1 LSFDSNF
8 YKQLIEENAMS
19 HKIFRSVFCL
29 ILIVGLVAVAAP
41 QSARAAGPWYVSPT
55 GSDANDCLSPTTT
68 CATIN
73 GAIEKAS
80 SGDTVYV
87 AEGLYTGIASEVV
100 RIDKNITI
108 SGGWDAGFSHQGTLS
123 TIDGQGMRRGIN
135 VLIGVVATVER
146 FQIRNGF
153 LFNFGGGI
161 SNGGTLTLNSSI
173 VSNNSTDF
181 GGGIANTGALTL
193 NKSTVSGNLA
203 TTFGGGIH
211 NHGMLTLNNST
222 VSGNSST
229 TFGGGGIANS
239 GGTVTLNNSTIS
251 GNSTT
256 ESGGG
261 ILNAG
266 GLAGTIT
273 LNHTTVSNNSSGAD
287 GGGIANFSS
296 TGTVTLNSSIV
307 AGNRSGFGD
316 FWGDCL
322 NFRIAIVSQGYNLTG
337 SDTGCDPLGGTGD
350 VTVTPASVFTDL
362 LGVLANN
369 GGPTQTHTLLPG
381 SNPALDA
388 IPSGTNHCGS
398 APFDTDQRGVAR
410 PQGAACDIGA
420 FELQATGG
428 VQEVPID
435 IIPGSQ
441 TNLINRNSLS
451 AIPVAILSTV
461 DFNALSGVDRTSLTF
476 GRTGDEHSLV
486 SCNTKGKD
494 VNGDGLLDL
503 VCNFNP
509 RLAGFHSGDTLG
521 ILKGQTLN
529 GVSIE
534 GQDTVRI
541 VKK

>member
-1 LSFDSNF
+1 
-8 YKQLIEENAMS
+8 MS
-19 HKIFRSVFCL
+19 HKIFRSFFVL
-29 ILIVGLVAVAAP
+29 ILIIASVVVAAP
-41 QSARAAGPWYVSPT
+41 QSARAAGPWYVATT
-55 GSDANDCLSPTTT
+55 GNDANDCLTPATP

-73 GAIEKAS
+73 AAIGKAS
-80 SGDTVYV
+80 SGDTINV
-87 AEGLYTGIASEVV
+87 ATGIYFGTGNEVV
-100 RIDKNITI
+100 LLDKDIVL
-108 SGGWDAGFSHQGTLS
+108 SGGWIESFTSRAGFS
-123 TIDGQGMRRGIN
+123 TIDGQGTRRGLT
-135 VLIGVVATVER
+135 VFSVAKVEA
-146 FQIRNGF
+146 FIIRNGTV
-153 LFNFGGGI
+153 LNTNTGGGI
-161 SNGGTLTLNSSI
+161 INEGTLTLTKSVVSGNSD
-173 VSNNSTDF
+173 DF
-181 GGGIANTGALTL
+181 GGGIANTGVLTL

-239 GGTVTLNNSTIS
+239 GGTVTLNNSTVS

-316 FWGDCL
+316 VWGDCL

-369 GGPTQTHTLLPG
+369 GGLTQTHTLLPG

-398 APFDTDQRGVAR
+398 TPFDTDQRGVAR

-420 FELQATGG
+420 FELEVMSG
-428 VQEVPID
+428 VQEVSID
-435 IIPGSQ
+435 IIPGSLSNPI
-441 TNLINRNSLS
+441 NLNSLGN
-451 AIPVAILSTV
+451 IPVAILSSA
-461 DFNALSGVDRTSLTF
+461 DFDALSEVDRTSLTF
-476 GRTGDEHSLV
+476 GRTGHEVSLT
-486 SCNTKGKD
+486 SCNTKSGQD
-494 VNGDGLLDL
+494 VDGDGLLDL
-503 VCNFNP
+503 VCYFKTS
-509 RLAGFHSGDTLG
+509 LTGFQIGDTLG
-521 ILKGQTLN
+521 TLSGQTVN
-529 GVSIE
+529 DVPIE

-541 VKK
+541 VRK